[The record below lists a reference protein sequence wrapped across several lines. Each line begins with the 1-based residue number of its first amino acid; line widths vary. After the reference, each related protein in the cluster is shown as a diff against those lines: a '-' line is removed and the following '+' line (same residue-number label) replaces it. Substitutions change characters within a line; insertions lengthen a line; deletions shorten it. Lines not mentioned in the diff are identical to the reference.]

1 VAANL
6 AASDVS
12 AIGSGNVPDSFEEQM
27 MLAMALSLVD
37 ARAVGSSPGS
47 AWR

>member
-1 VAANL
+1 
-6 AASDVS
+6 
-12 AIGSGNVPDSFEEQM
+12 M

-37 ARAVGSSPGS
+37 ARSRAGSPGL

>member
-1 VAANL
+1 
-6 AASDVS
+6 
-12 AIGSGNVPDSFEEQM
+12 M

-37 ARAVGSSPGS
+37 ARARAGSPGL